1 LVLRKVLFYAISTNA
16 LGNILAIAFQGSPLQ
31 AQTLTP
37 DQLELPPEIIENSP
51 VLQRWSD
58 AVPDVD
64 HDIRHDPSFKTRWRL
79 GYSYFPDNGDR
90 SGVGLGVEDLFI
102 DPSLPITFSAAGNTT
117 FDGDRADFAA
127 RANYYLL
134 PLGSRINIAPTVGYQ
149 TFSSENNNREYNREG
164 LEIGAKI
171 QLNLSRSG
179 ASNITLS
186 QQFVNL
192 SGEQE
197 MGITTLSTGYAISK
211 QWRIVTEIQK
221 HNSTA
226 AKENRVGLF
235 LEWMP

>member
-1 LVLRKVLFYAISTNA
+1 MKKVLFYTAA
-16 LGNILAIAFQGSPLQ
+16 NILVNTVAIAAQGLPLQ

-58 AVPDVD
+58 AVPDLGY
-64 HDIRHDPSFKTRWRL
+64 DIRHDPSFKTRWRL
-79 GYSYFPDNGDR
+79 GYGYFPANGDR
-90 SGVGLGVEDLFI
+90 SGISVGVEDLFI
-102 DPSLPITFSAAGNTT
+102 KPSFPVTFSAAGNTT

-149 TFSSENNNREYNREG
+149 TFSSENHNRKYDREG

-192 SGEQE
+192 SGDQE

-211 QWRIVTEIQK
+211 QWRIATEIQK

-226 AKENRVGLF
+226 AKESRVGLF